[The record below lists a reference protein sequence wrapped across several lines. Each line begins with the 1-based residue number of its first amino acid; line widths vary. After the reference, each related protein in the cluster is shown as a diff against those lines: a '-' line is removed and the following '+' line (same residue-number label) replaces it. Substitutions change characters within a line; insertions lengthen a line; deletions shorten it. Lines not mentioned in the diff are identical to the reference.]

1 MSTKEGFFGRA
12 NVALALLVLINLF
25 NYIDRQVLAAVESQ
39 IEETMFQE
47 ADYPRDPET
56 RQRVDTTITSKMGS
70 LVMAFMISYML
81 FSPIFGLLADR
92 FSRWMLVGVGVIVWS
107 LASGASG
114 LADSFTMLF
123 LTRCLVGVGEAAYG
137 PVAPTVISDLFPVQR
152 RGLVMA
158 LFYMAIPVGSAL
170 GYVLGGQVSHF
181 MNDWRWAFYV
191 VVPPGLLLGAWCFLM
206 RDPPRGASDPGAIMR
221 QAKWADYMV
230 MLRTRSYLFVTL
242 GMTAMTFALGGIGFF
257 MPRFARAR
265 IIGTSVVSAEE
276 SAKILADVNTTFGI
290 IVVVS
295 GLGATILGGI
305 VGDKLKPKI
314 PGAYFIV
321 SAIAMATAF
330 PLLLCAIW
338 APYPLAW
345 LFIFLSCFCLFFNTG
360 PTNTILA
367 NVTHPSIRASA
378 FALNILII
386 HAFGDAVSPT
396 IIGLINGYFGDP
408 TMTAGFVAVSVMC
421 LVASVFWFF
430 GAKHLQSD
438 TELAPMRIAG
448 EDGTETIK
456 PQAPP

>member
-1 MSTKEGFFGRA
+1 MTTTEGIFSRA
-12 NVALALLVLINLF
+12 NIALALLVLINLF

-39 IEETMFQE
+39 IEETMFPE
-47 ADYPRDPET
+47 AEYPRDPET
-56 RQRVDTTITSKMGS
+56 RQRVDTSIEAKMGS
-70 LVMAFMISYML
+70 LVMAFMLSYML
-81 FSPIFGLLADR
+81 FSPVFGLLADR
-92 FSRWMLVGVGVIVWS
+92 WSRWFLVGIGVVVWS

-114 LADSFTMLF
+114 FANSFTVLF

-158 LFYMAIPVGSAL
+158 FFYMAIPVGSAL
-170 GYVLGGQVSHF
+170 GYVLGGQVSHW

-191 VVPPGLLLGAWCFLM
+191 VVPPGLILGIWCFLM
-206 RDPPRGASDPGAIMR
+206 RDPPRGGADPGAVMR
-221 QAKWADYMV
+221 QAKWADYVV
-230 MLRTRSYLFVTL
+230 MLKTRSYLYVTL

-257 MPRFARAR
+257 MPRFATAR
-265 IIGTSVVSAEE
+265 IIGANVVSPEE
-276 SAKILADVNTTFGI
+276 SARTLAEVNTIFGG

-295 GLGATILGGI
+295 GLGATIIGGL
-305 VGDKLKPKI
+305 VGDMLKPKI

-330 PLLLCAIW
+330 PLLLGAIW
-338 APYPLAW
+338 FPFPLAW
-345 LFIFLSCFCLFFNTG
+345 VFVFLACFCLFFNTG

-386 HAFGDAVSPT
+386 HAFGDAISPT
-396 IIGLINGYFGDP
+396 IIGLINGYFRDP
-408 TMTAGFVAVSVMC
+408 TMTAGFLTVSIMC
-421 LVASVFWFF
+421 LGASVFWFI

-438 TELAPMRIAG
+438 TELAPTRMA
-448 EDGTETIK
+448 EEKMESTK
-456 PQAPP
+456 